1 MAKQKKV
8 MVNIKIVAEDSAGG
22 FVDGEFVGNGEL
34 LILDE
39 YTANNLINRG
49 RAKLY
54 SESKNTKKK

>member
-8 MVNIKIVAEDSAGG
+8 MVNIKIVAEESAGIL
-22 FVDGEFVGNGEL
+22 VDGEFVGNGEL
-34 LILDE
+34 LTLDE
-39 YTANNLINRG
+39 QTAQNLINRG

>member
-8 MVNIKIVAEDSAGG
+8 MVNIKIVAEESAGIL
-22 FVDGEFVGNGEL
+22 VDGDFVGNGEL
-34 LILDE
+34 LTLDE
-39 YTANNLINRG
+39 QTAQNLINRG